1 MRTKVDEEKLID
13 ILRKYHLIT
22 QLKMTIF
29 DDEHNVLAEYPKTHC
44 AFCNYINS
52 THGGKLKCE
61 ESNWEAFKACKED
74 RKIHIYRCHM
84 GLLEVAFP
92 LIKNEQILGYA
103 MFGQIKNQK
112 NDEFIQEKLLEFDS
126 GLTSE
131 KVEEILTSI
140 TYHSSERIKAE
151 VKILD
156 IVATYFIDNQMI
168 EFKADLMN
176 KILYYIDNTPLKDFK
191 IDNLCQHLGISRTLV
206 YSTFSKN
213 KNIGIIEYVR
223 DIKIKKAKE
232 LLETQKYSIKEI
244 AYITG
249 FSDSNHFIKVFKKYV
264 NLTPKQYQQ
273 KN

>member
-1 MRTKVDEEKLID
+1 MRTKVDEEKLTD
-13 ILRKYHLIT
+13 ILKKYHLIT
-22 QLKMTIF
+22 QLKITIF

-44 AFCNYINS
+44 SFCNHINS
-52 THGGKLKCE
+52 THDGKLKCE
-61 ESNWEAFKACKED
+61 ESNWEAFKTCKED

-151 VKILD
+151 IKILD